1 MKQVQNI
8 LGRWVQ
14 LIAGKSRRQTAAQPA
29 RQPAELDARSLRQ
42 VSGGTG
48 GATQLPTKGW

>member
-1 MKQVQNI
+1 MKQVQNT

-14 LIAGKSRRQTAAQPA
+14 RIAGKSRSQTAAQPA
-29 RQPAELDARSLRQ
+29 RQPAELEAQALRQ

-48 GATQLPTKGW
+48 DPAQSPNKGW